1 MTAETNSDA
10 DIASFIEALRPVKVS
25 RDGGYTDMDRHRDF
39 KAVFHG
45 SEEGKRVLSQ
55 IIDYA
60 EGHSVGEHEVD
71 SHAKLAYWAGRRKVG
86 QIIAAWATVPPR
98 KREEA

>member
-1 MTAETNSDA
+1 MTSESKADA

-25 RDGGYTDMDRHRDF
+25 TTGYTAEDRHRDF

-45 SEEGKRVLSQ
+45 TEQGKRVLSQ
-55 IIDYA
+55 IVDYA

-98 KREEA
+98 KREDA